1 MKEKLSKLESVT
13 IRRPELTLAGIWG
26 FMFIVSLI
34 LMFSIIGH
42 SDPKDSTSFFFAY
55 LGCMIVASIIMHN
68 ISHELWAISA
78 SITRQES
85 LLSTYATST
94 NNHIRNCFDDPFTE
108 LNPTSYLNKVSE
120 DSFEIK
126 KASLLLAT
134 AFFFPFVFLILP
146 VIVIICAFSRDKVSF
161 ESGPEFFMAYNRFN

>member
-13 IRRPELTLAGIWG
+13 IRRPELTLGGLWG
-26 FMFIVSLI
+26 FMFFVSII

-42 SDPKDSTSFFFAY
+42 SDPKESTSFFFAY
-55 LGCMIVASIIMHN
+55 LGCMIVASIILRN

-85 LLSTYATST
+85 LLSTYNTLTA
-94 NNHIRNCFDDPFTE
+94 NDIRTCIDDPLIEFDS
-108 LNPTSYLNKVSE
+108 TSYLNKVSE

-134 AFFFPFVFLILP
+134 AFFFPFVFILLP
-146 VIVIICAFSRDKVSF
+146 VLVIICAFTRKKVSF
-161 ESGPEFFMAYNRFN
+161 ESGSEFFMFYQRFN